1 MMWKRI
7 YALFV
12 ARNTEFFRDRSALA
26 WSILLPIMII
36 FVFAYAFTDENPK
49 KFKVAYIVS
58 ASLVEKDRVT
68 QENNPAFEKFM
79 STRYIQFIPVQA
91 IDANLR
97 KIERHQIDLLIDSK
111 TARYWI
117 NQTSPNGYIVEKL
130 LIAAYAHSTRTPSTR
145 TPIQTMVDGDQVRYL
160 DWVIPGVMAM
170 NMMWGALFGI
180 GFVIVRYRKMGVLKR
195 LRATPVKP
203 IEFLTAQIMSRL
215 WLLIVV
221 NTLIFIGMDFFLN
234 FRMNGSYVDL
244 FLVFTL
250 GCICLICCGLLIAAR
265 ISNEEVANGML
276 NLISWPMMFLSGV
289 WFSLEGAHPWMQKFA
304 LILPLTHV
312 TEAAREIMIDGAGL
326 AQVSDHLLVLILTSI
341 ILLLIG
347 AKIFRWE

>member
-1 MMWKRI
+1 MMWNRMF
-7 YALFV
+7 ALFV

-36 FVFAYAFTDENPK
+36 FVFAYAFTDESPE
-49 KFKVAYIVS
+49 KFKVAYLV
-58 ASLVEKDRVT
+58 ASDLVKE
-68 QENNPAFEKFM
+68 ESSPAFEKFK

-91 IDANLR
+91 VDVNLR
-97 KIERHQIDLLIDSK
+97 KIERHQIDLLIDAK
-111 TARYWI
+111 TSRYWI

-130 LIAAYAHSTRTPSTR
+130 LIAAYINSSQTPVKT
-145 TPIQTMVDGDQVRYL
+145 TVEGDQVRYL
-160 DWVIPGVMAM
+160 DWVIPGVIAM

-221 NTLIFIGMDFFLN
+221 NTLIFIGMDFFLD
-234 FRMNGSYVDL
+234 FRMYGSYVDL
-244 FLVFTL
+244 FVVFTL
-250 GCICLICCGLLIAAR
+250 GCICLICCALLIAAR

-312 TEAAREIMIDGAGL
+312 TEAAREIMIDGVGL
-326 AQVSDHLLVLILTSI
+326 TQVLDHLLVLTFTSI
-341 ILLLIG
+341 ILLVIG

>member
-1 MMWKRI
+1 MMWKRM

-26 WSILLPIMII
+26 WSILLPVLII
-36 FVFAYAFTDENPK
+36 FVFAYAFTDENPE
-49 KFKVAYIVS
+49 KFKVAYVVL
-58 ASLVEKDRVT
+58 ADLVVKDLAV
-68 QENNPAFEKFM
+68 EESNPAFEKFI
-79 STRYIQFIPVQA
+79 STRYIKFIPVQSV
-91 IDANLR
+91 DATLR
-97 KIERHQIDLLIDSK
+97 KIERHQIDLLIDAKLS
-111 TARYWI
+111 RYWL

-130 LIAAYAHSTRTPSTR
+130 LIAAYVDSPR
-145 TPIQTMVDGDQVRYL
+145 TPIQTMVDGDEVRYL
-160 DWVIPGVMAM
+160 DWVIPGVIAM

-215 WLLIVV
+215 WLLLIV
-221 NTLIFIGMDFFLN
+221 NTLIFIGMDFFLD
-234 FRMNGSYVDL
+234 FRMYGSYVNL

-326 AQVSDHLLVLILTSI
+326 AQVSDHLLVLTLTSI